1 MSELQKRFALLS
13 FVFCIAITAS
23 AQDPTRKNSIGVYQ
37 QFSDYNVRFS
47 ENNVFTFDSA
57 FSQSVRVAYQRR
69 LSRTWMLNTG
79 ITNGFIL
86 NQRLK
91 GSFLTNAYAVGVDA
105 SVVFKL
111 NNGRIL
117 KENPIVAPFLS
128 FGYRADYVHK
138 LSGLVESPWLLHNQ
152 YGAGFNIRLIER
164 THINIQLA
172 LDQKLLGDFNSH
184 MQYRLGL
191 TQSIGKWEE
200 TAPKHNPDLDSDG
213 DGIVDISDECPSEF
227 GLASTN
233 GCPVTSSFLQNNIAV
248 DSLNYLLQHQ
258 KEVIRKLELEMA
270 TVRNKVFMNDTAFMT
285 DEIYKLKLAQATEL
299 NNIQVITLVDTPY
312 KISLTDKDAE
322 LEEDDLSLINQE
334 IDVKESARIAAES
347 DSLLAKEELTSEEW
361 KSQNLSQSNLNSVE
375 SHLYSI
381 ESDSDSGVLIPSIP
395 ENKNYYVI
403 TFSSAEIRNARAWQ
417 AKVKADFPETRI
429 LRQPNGFHRVGIYA
443 AKDRV
448 LAFRILEKAKKI
460 GYLAWIS
467 VE

>member
-1 MSELQKRFALLS
+1 MSELQKRFSLLS
-13 FVFCIAITAS
+13 FVFCIAITVI
-23 AQDPTRKNSIGVYQ
+23 AQDPNRKNSIGVYQ

-86 NQRLK
+86 NQSLK
-91 GSFLTNAYAVGVDA
+91 GSFLTKAYAVGVDA
-105 SVVFKL
+105 SVVLKL

-117 KENPIVAPFLS
+117 KENPIVAPFVS

-138 LSGLVESPWLLHNQ
+138 LSGLVESPWLFHNQ

-184 MQYRLGL
+184 LQYRLGL
-191 TQSIGKWEE
+191 TQSIGKCEE
-200 TAPKHNPDLDSDG
+200 IALKHNPNLDSDD
-213 DGIVDISDECPSEF
+213 DGIVDIFDECPSEF

-248 DSLNYLLQHQ
+248 DSLNCLVQQQ
-258 KEVIRKLELEMA
+258 KEVIRRLELEMA
-270 TVRNKVFMNDTAFMT
+270 TVRIKVSINDTAFLT
-285 DEIYKLKLAQATEL
+285 DEINKLKLAQATEL
-299 NNIQVITLVDTPY
+299 NNIQAITRVDTLY

-322 LEEDDLSLINQE
+322 LQEDIISLISRE
-334 IDVKESARIAAES
+334 IDVKESVCIAFEN

-361 KSQNLSQSNLNSVE
+361 KSHNPLQSNLNSVE
-375 SHLYSI
+375 SQSDSI

-403 TFSSAEIRNARAWQ
+403 TFSSANLRNAIAWQ

-429 LRQPNGFHRVGIYA
+429 LIQSNGFHRVGIYA
-443 AKDRV
+443 ARDRV
-448 LAFRILEKAKKI
+448 LAFRILEKAEKT
-460 GYLAWIS
+460 GYSGWIS